1 MSPSAERVIWHG
13 ASLLLTRTVLHPKVL
28 GLRRLR
34 LLASSQGIPT
44 LFHSV
49 SRESTT
55 TLTTHHTHSPKAF
68 ERGASARGLHRSQR
82 SEARSSMASSGPAGS
97 HGAPRAAVSL
107 ADVWRSG
114 GPGRPCPPPLTFQ
127 LSWSCHCMISGS
139 LVFMIPA
146 FCASLSRAFFPNQ
159 LLFPRRS
166 RCMLR
171 LVEYAILCVLEN
183 IQY

>member
-114 GPGRPCPPPLTFQ
+114 GPGRPCPPPPHLPAVMELPLHDFRFVGIHD
-127 LSWSCHCMISGS
+127 SCFLC
-139 LVFMIPA
+139 F
-146 FCASLSRAFFPNQ
+146 SLSRFLSKSIIISTTVQVHATP
-159 LLFPRRS
+159 
-166 RCMLR
+166 C
-171 LVEYAILCVLEN
+171 
-183 IQY
+183 